1 VDFFYL
7 VLSHCGAR
15 TILTYTKEKGNIL
28 MKLDIVRAW
37 KDESYRASLS
47 EEQLALLPINPIG
60 EVELSD
66 SDLAGV
72 FGGTAKW
79 GHSHHHHHHRHH
91 HHHHRDDDDWGSGWD
106 DGDDWDDEDFF
117 ILGVRG

>member
-1 VDFFYL
+1 
-7 VLSHCGAR
+7 
-15 TILTYTKEKGNIL
+15 

-47 EEQLALLPINPIG
+47 EEQLALLPANPIG

-72 FGGTAKW
+72 YGGGGRW
-79 GHSHHHHHHRHH
+79 GHSHRRRHHRHH
-91 HHHHRDDDDWGSGWD
+91 RHSHHRWYRDYDYYRSYDDDSD
-106 DGDDWDDEDFF
+106 DNDDNDDDITIIRF
-117 ILGVRG
+117 G